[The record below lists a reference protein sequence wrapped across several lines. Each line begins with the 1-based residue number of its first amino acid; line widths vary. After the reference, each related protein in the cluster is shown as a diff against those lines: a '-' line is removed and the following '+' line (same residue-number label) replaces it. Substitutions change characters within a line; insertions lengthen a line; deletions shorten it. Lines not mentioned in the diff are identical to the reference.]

1 MRARPES
8 TLEVAGVLVVR
19 KPGCSAIDVAR
30 SELASEA
37 LHDGAESILFVDSD
51 ITFDSAD
58 ALRIL
63 ARKEPVVAGVYAK
76 KNQRELACIF
86 ADGITNVVF
95 GIAAPQSYLLN
106 MLRQAFSACTPQS
119 CAEW

>member
-1 MRARPES
+1 MTEPS
-8 TLEVAGVLVVR
+8 PFSSSIPTL
-19 KPGCSAIDVAR
+19 P
-30 SELASEA
+30 
-37 LHDGAESILFVDSD
+37 SILPTHCGSWR
-51 ITFDSAD
+51 A
-58 ALRIL
+58 
-63 ARKEPVVAGVYAK
+63 KEPVVAGVYAK

-95 GIAAPQSYLLN
+95 GIAAPSLTSSS